1 MKKFAAAAAG
11 IGCVLLAT
19 GAWADGDP
27 AKGKRVFNK
36 CRSCHEV
43 AKEKNKI
50 GPTLAGVFGRK
61 AGTVPGF
68 KYSSAMKE
76 SGIVWTEET
85 IDAYI
90 ADPKKYVP
98 KNRMVLVPIR
108 DAQQRADLIAYLKEQ
123 QPK

>member
-1 MKKFAAAAAG
+1 MKRFSAVAAG
-11 IGCVLLAT
+11 LACVLLTT

-36 CRSCHEV
+36 CKSCHFV
-43 AKEKNKI
+43 AKKKNKI

-85 IDAYI
+85 IDVYI
-90 ADPKKYVP
+90 SDPKKYVP
-98 KNRMVLVPIR
+98 KNRMALAPIKS
-108 DAQQRADLIAYLKEQ
+108 AKQRADLIAYLKEQ